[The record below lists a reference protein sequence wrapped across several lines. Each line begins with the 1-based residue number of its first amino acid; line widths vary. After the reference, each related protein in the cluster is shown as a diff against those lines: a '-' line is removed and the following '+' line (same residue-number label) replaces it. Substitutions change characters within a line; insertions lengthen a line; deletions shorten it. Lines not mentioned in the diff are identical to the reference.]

1 MAKDR
6 NNKLKKMLQDLKK
19 AGPEP
24 KSELLL
30 PYKFVPLKGD
40 PRLILLDP
48 ETTNREEYERHSLLC
63 EDLNLLKELD
73 IDDWDEDYD

>member
-1 MAKDR
+1 MSNDK
-6 NNKLKKMLQDLKK
+6 NNRLKKMLQDLKN
-19 AGPEP
+19 AGLEP
-24 KSELLL
+24 KSELLF
-30 PYKFVPLKGD
+30 PHKFVPLKGD

-73 IDDWDEDYD
+73 IDDEDYY